1 MSRNARNI
9 TSWIALGAMLL
20 WSLGIDC
27 CCLGTGC
34 CGCNDAATEAE
45 GPPGGCCCP
54 VGNPGTSRTAD
65 ANRVAAEEPAAR
77 LCDCDSHDGNAI
89 VVTATTT
96 LSPPEAVSESPSC
109 EELPVLVT
117 ETDPTFLPTIS
128 PTPPARGPPGATV
141 LS

>member
-20 WSLGIDC
+20 WSFGIDC

-34 CGCNDAATEAE
+34 CGCDVAAAEAE
-45 GPPGGCCCP
+45 GPGGCCCP
-54 VGNPGTSRTAD
+54 VGNPGTARTRD
-65 ANRVAAEEPAAR
+65 AGRATAQGQAAR
-77 LCDCDSHDGNAI
+77 LCDCDSHDGKVT
-89 VVTATTT
+89 VVTAKTT
-96 LSPPEAVSESPSC
+96 LSPPLAVSESPAC
-109 EELPVLVT
+109 EEFPVLVT
-117 ETDPTFLPTIS
+117 ETDPTFLPYRF